1 MYETQPLTAL
11 EPKLKLICDH
21 PPPKG
26 KRMYLVSLHGAG
38 FLGEYHPEQGAIAWC
53 ELPKLQPND
62 KLRLRELGYDI

>member
-38 FLGEYHPEQGAIAWC
+38 YIGDYHAEHGAVAWC
-53 ELPKLQPND
+53 ELPKLTKEQ
-62 KLRLRELGYDI
+62 KERLEQMK